1 LLPGGKFSSD
11 WNDMLRYTDHEVLV
25 ALREAAASTDHAHH
39 ILASRMMSRRHFRT
53 IYELSATHKMQNP
66 NIFSEILDDAK
77 NELGDENVRS
87 DHYGPKSETNNFP
100 VLLED
105 GTVASSLNES
115 GVIARTPPIEIGLIF
130 APPET
135 KDRARAFIKDRLQT
149 RLVASSVRGG

>member
-1 LLPGGKFSSD
+1 
-11 WNDMLRYTDHEVLV
+11 MRQ
-25 ALREAAASTDHAHH
+25 
-39 ILASRMMSRRHFRT
+39 HFRT
-53 IYELSATHKMQNP
+53 IYELSATHKKQNP

-115 GVIARTPPIEIGLIF
+115 GVIAQIPAIEIGLIF
-130 APPET
+130 APPSQKT
-135 KDRARAFIKDRLQT
+135 GLRLLSRT
-149 RLVASSVRGG
+149 VSRNASPLLRS